1 MQGALETFMT
11 NSALAF
17 MLTFVRLG
25 TAIMIMPGVGD
36 SFVSQKVRLH
46 IALALS
52 FALFP
57 LVLPHMPA
65 PLPETPGLLMLV
77 TMEFVVGLLFGTMA
91 RMLMTALDTAGMVI
105 SISSGL
111 GNAQIFNPS
120 MAMQGSL
127 IGAFMSVTGA
137 VLLFVTDLHHL
148 LFMGIMES
156 YELFPVGAMPDA
168 GSMADLIARTL
179 SASFEIGVKIASPL
193 LVLTLVIYAGMGV
206 LSRLMPQIQVFMIAL
221 PLQLLLSIMLMMI
234 ILSAGMIYWLGRFEE
249 GMVFFLRAAGG

>member
-1 MQGALETFMT
+1 MQDALSTFMT

-25 TAIMIMPGVGD
+25 AAIMIMPGVGD

-57 LVLPHMPA
+57 LILPHIPS
-65 PLPETPGLLMLV
+65 PLPGTAGLLMLIA
-77 TMEFVVGLLFGTMA
+77 MEFVVGLLFGTMA
-91 RMLMTALDTAGMVI
+91 RILMTALDTAGMVI

-111 GNAQIFNPS
+111 GNAQVFNPS

-137 VLLFVTDLHHL
+137 ALLFVTDMHHL
-148 LFMGIMES
+148 LFRGIVES
-156 YELFPVGAMPDA
+156 YDLFPIGAVPDA
-168 GSMADLIARTL
+168 GSMADLLARTI
-179 SASFEIGVKIASPL
+179 SASFEVGVKVASPL
-193 LVLTLVIYAGMGV
+193 LVLTLLIYAGMGV

-221 PLQLLLSIMLMMI
+221 PLQLLLSIMLVMI
-234 ILSAGMIYWLGRFEE
+234 VLSAGMMYWLAQFES
-249 GMVFFLRAAGG
+249 GMIFFLRAAGG

>member
-1 MQGALETFMT
+1 MQDALSTFMT

-25 TAIMIMPGVGD
+25 AAIMIMPGVGD

-57 LVLPHMPA
+57 LILPHIPS
-65 PLPETPGLLMLV
+65 PLPGTAGLLMLIA
-77 TMEFVVGLLFGTMA
+77 MEFVVGLLFGTMA
-91 RMLMTALDTAGMVI
+91 RILMTALDTAGMVI

-111 GNAQIFNPS
+111 GNAQVFNPS

-137 VLLFVTDLHHL
+137 ALLFVTDMHHL
-148 LFMGIMES
+148 LFRGIVES
-156 YELFPVGAMPDA
+156 YDLFPIGAVPDA
-168 GSMADLIARTL
+168 GSMADLLARTI
-179 SASFEIGVKIASPL
+179 SASFEVGVKVASPL
-193 LVLTLVIYAGMGV
+193 LVLTLLIYAGMGV

-221 PLQLLLSIMLMMI
+221 PLQLLLSIMLVMI
-234 ILSAGMIYWLGRFEE
+234 VLSAGMMYWLGQFEN
-249 GMVFFLRAAGG
+249 GMIFFLRAAGG